1 MPKIRDTPPNLES
14 LRAKLSYDPK
24 TGIFTWTDKA
34 TPAQRGKKVT
44 SQALPSGYHRLT
56 FEGLGYYQ
64 HHLAWYYVPG
74 IWPKEQIDHKDRN
87 PGNNAFDNLREATN
101 QENTQNSKV
110 GQVYRYNSKWAAQL
124 THNGQLVYLGVYAC
138 FGKALKIRNAKKRE
152 LHPFAEAYR
161 K

>member
-1 MPKIRDTPPNLES
+1 MPKIRTTPPNLES
-14 LRAKLSYDPK
+14 LRAKLFYNQS
-24 TGIFTWTDKA
+24 TGEFTWTNQA
-34 TPAQRGKKVT
+34 MPAQRGKKAG
-44 SQALPSGYHRLT
+44 QAMLSGYYRLG
-56 FEGLGYYQ
+56 FEGLDYYQ
-64 HHLAWYYVPG
+64 HHLAWYYVTG
-74 IWPKEQIDHKDRN
+74 IWPEEQIDHIDRN
-87 PGNNAFDNLREATN
+87 KGNNAFANLREATS

-152 LHPFAEAYR
+152 LHPFATAYR